1 MPEFQYDSRKSSS
14 NRRKHGIDFAQA
26 QLLWEDPGLVIVS
39 ARSDDE
45 PRSLVVGKINDQH
58 RSAIVTD
65 RDGEIRIISVRRSRL
80 SEIELYES

>member
-14 NRRKHGIDFAQA
+14 NSRKHGIDFLQA

-58 RSAIVTD
+58 WSAIVTD
-65 RDGEIRIISVRRSRL
+65 RDGKIRIISVRRSRL